1 MREIEAASKP
11 AAAPREE
18 DQTQTAYSPSA
29 GFSAMTVDD
38 LHDNLVKGSM
48 LVVDVRSR
56 QAYRRAH
63 AKTFPWQSVNIPFT
77 EFSAWKQSGAF
88 EKYKRFKLAI
98 MCQGGKVSSQA
109 TVRLT
114 RVYGFD
120 SDKVCHVEGGVNEWI
135 LRGLG
140 SNRRA
145 E

>member
-77 EFSAWKQSGAF
+77 EFS
-88 EKYKRFKLAI
+88 R
-98 MCQGGKVSSQA
+98 
-109 TVRLT
+109 
-114 RVYGFD
+114 
-120 SDKVCHVEGGVNEWI
+120 HVEDLCLHVRPHFSHLPIVGFPRCLRLWRGWRRGVEQKTGRVPR
-135 LRGLG
+135 RG
-140 SNRRA
+140 RA
-145 E
+145 WAFW